1 MTEENK
7 PTAQSGVFAQWREG
21 LIWHSHFPW
30 LTLRRM
36 AFALASVVAVWGY
49 VVEASIPL
57 TVKCLQFIS
66 GGAFTAG
73 KEVVCI

>member
-7 PTAQSGVFAQWREG
+7 PTAQRNIFAQWCEG
-21 LIWHSHFPW
+21 VVGHSHFPW
-30 LTLRRM
+30 PTLRS
-36 AFALASVVAVWGY
+36 AVFALASVVAVWGY

-73 KEVVCI
+73 KEVVGI

>member
-30 LTLRRM
+30 PTPRG
-36 AFALASVVAVWGY
+36 AVFALASVVAVWGS
-49 VVEASIPL
+49 VAEASIPL

-66 GGAFTAG
+66 GGEFTAG